1 MKTDEEVELIANQ
14 YGLDVNK
21 VKGTG
26 PDGKITQ
33 HDLETYIKENY
44 IPKTKKEKKIFGI
57 RKIIAERL
65 SKSYREAVHV
75 TLNMEVKMD
84 AFTEF
89 REKLSKRFE
98 KRVSYTLLMLKPIAK
113 ALIDFADLNATI
125 EENKI
130 ILYEN
135 ININL
140 AIESSDGLITPVI
153 RDVDKKDFQYL
164 ITDYKDIIERSKNNQ
179 LKYKDFIGGT
189 FTISNLG
196 MFNVDSF
203 NPIINPPQVAIL
215 GLNRII
221 KKPIVEDEEIKVA
234 RVMVLSLTFDHRAID
249 GALAAEFLGRIREYF
264 ENPEKSFGIE
274 GTKIEWEK
282 A

>member
-1 MKTDEEVELIANQ
+1 MKIDEEVELIANQ

-84 AFTEF
+84 EFTEF

-113 ALIDFADLNATI
+113 SLGDFADLNATI

-153 RDVDKKDFQYL
+153 RDVDKKDFQHL
-164 ITDYKDIIERSKNNQ
+164 ITDYKDIIERSKNKQ

-196 MFNVDSF
+196 MFNIDFF

-221 KKPIVEDEEIKVA
+221 KKPIIEDEEIKVA
-234 RVMVLSLTFDHRAID
+234 RVMVLSLTFDHRAVD
-249 GALAAEFLGRIREYF
+249 GALAAEFLDRIREYF
-264 ENPEKSFGIE
+264 ENPEKNFGIE
-274 GTKIEWEK
+274 GRKNE
-282 A
+282 

>member
-1 MKTDEEVELIANQ
+1 MKTDEKVELIANQ
-14 YGLDVNK
+14 YGLDINK

-33 HDLETYIKENY
+33 NDLETYMQENY
-44 IPKTKKEKKIFGI
+44 IPKIKKEKKIFGI
-57 RKIIAERL
+57 RKVIAERL

-89 REKLSKRFE
+89 REKLSKRFQ
-98 KRVSYTLLMLKPIAK
+98 KKVSYTLLMLKPIAK
-113 ALIDFADLNATI
+113 SLSDFADLNAAI

-140 AIESSDGLITPVI
+140 AIESSNGLITPVV
-153 RDVDKKDFQYL
+153 RDVDKKDFQHL

-221 KKPIVEDEEIKVA
+221 KKAIVEDEEVKVA
-234 RVMVLSLTFDHRAID
+234 KIMVLSLTFDHRAVD
-249 GALAAEFLGRIREYF
+249 GALAAEFLDRMREYF

-274 GTKIEWEK
+274 GIKNE
-282 A
+282 

>member
-1 MKTDEEVELIANQ
+1 MKIDEKVELIADQ

-33 HDLETYIKENY
+33 HDLETYIKGNY
-44 IPKTKKEKKIFGI
+44 IPKIKKEKKIFGI

-89 REKLSKRFE
+89 REKLSKRFQ
-98 KRVSYTLLMLKPIAK
+98 KKVSYTLLMLKPIAK
-113 ALIDFADLNATI
+113 SLSDFADLNATI

-140 AIESSDGLITPVI
+140 AIESSNGLITPVI
-153 RDVDKKDFQYL
+153 RDVDKKDFQHL

-196 MFNVDSF
+196 MFNVDFF

-221 KKPIVEDEEIKVA
+221 KKPIVEEEEIKVA
-234 RVMVLSLTFDHRAID
+234 RVMLLSLTFDHRAVD
-249 GALAAEFLGRIREYF
+249 GALAAEFLDRIREYF
-264 ENPEKSFGIE
+264 ENTEKIFGIE
-274 GTKIEWEK
+274 GTKNE
-282 A
+282 

>member
-1 MKTDEEVELIANQ
+1 MKIDEEVELIANQ

-113 ALIDFADLNATI
+113 SLGDFADLNATI

-153 RDVDKKDFQYL
+153 RDVDKKDFQHL
-164 ITDYKDIIERSKNNQ
+164 ITDYKDIIERSKNKQ

-196 MFNVDSF
+196 MFNIDFF

-221 KKPIVEDEEIKVA
+221 KKPIIEDEEIKVA
-234 RVMVLSLTFDHRAID
+234 RVMVLSLTFDHRAVD
-249 GALAAEFLGRIREYF
+249 GALAAEFLDRIREYF
-264 ENPEKSFGIE
+264 ENPEKNFGIE
-274 GTKIEWEK
+274 GRKNE
-282 A
+282 

>member
-1 MKTDEEVELIANQ
+1 MKTDEKVELIANQ
-14 YGLDVNK
+14 YGVDINK
-21 VKGTG
+21 VKGIG
-26 PDGKITQ
+26 PDSKITQ
-33 HDLETYIKENY
+33 HDLEIYIKENY

-89 REKLSKRFE
+89 REKLTKRFQ
-98 KRVSYTLLMLKPIAK
+98 KKVSYTLLMLKPIAK
-113 ALIDFADLNATI
+113 SLSDFADLNATI

-130 ILYEN
+130 ILFEN

-140 AIESSDGLITPVI
+140 AIERSNGLITPVI
-153 RDVDKKDFQYL
+153 RDVDKKDFQHL
-164 ITDYKDIIERSKNNQ
+164 ITDYEDIIERSKNNQ

-221 KKPIVEDEEIKVA
+221 KKPIVEKEEIRVA
-234 RVMVLSLTFDHRAID
+234 RVMLLSLTFDHRAVD
-249 GALAAEFLGRIREYF
+249 GALAAEFLDRIREYF
-264 ENPEKSFGIE
+264 ENPGKSFGIE
-274 GTKIEWEK
+274 GTKNK
-282 A
+282 

>member
-14 YGLDVNK
+14 YGIDVNK

-44 IPKTKKEKKIFGI
+44 IPKTKKEKQIFGI
-57 RKIIAERL
+57 RKIIAEKL

-89 REKLSKRFE
+89 REKLSKMFQ
-98 KRVSYTLLMLKPIAK
+98 KKVSYTLLMLKLIAK
-113 ALIDFADLNATI
+113 PLRDFADLNATI

-140 AIESSDGLITPVI
+140 AIESSNGLITPVI
-153 RDVDKKDFQYL
+153 RDVYKKDFQHL

-196 MFNVDSF
+196 MFNIDFF

-221 KKPIVEDEEIKVA
+221 KKPIVEEEEIKVA
-234 RVMVLSLTFDHRAID
+234 RVMVLSLTFDHRAVD
-249 GALAAEFLGRIREYF
+249 GALAAEFLDRIREYF
-264 ENPEKSFGIE
+264 ENPEKSFGTE
-274 GTKIEWEK
+274 GTKNE
-282 A
+282 